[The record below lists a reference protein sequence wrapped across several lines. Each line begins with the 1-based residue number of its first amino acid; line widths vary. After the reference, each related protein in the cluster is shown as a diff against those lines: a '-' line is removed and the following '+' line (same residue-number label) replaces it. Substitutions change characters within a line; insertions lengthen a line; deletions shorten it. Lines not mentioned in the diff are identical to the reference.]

1 METGILKN
9 KLSAM
14 SVIKQ
19 EAVEHSRSR
28 DKLVLNSINIDKTAI
43 VNNWI
48 TDELNRFEANVTKNE
63 AADLSAKS

>member
-1 METGILKN
+1 
-9 KLSAM
+9 M